1 MKVGIVGAGAVGST
15 AAYALVLQGTA
26 SDIVLVDLNTKLAEA
41 QAQDIQH
48 ATPFAWSS
56 RVRAGGYADL
66 AGSEV
71 VVLAAG
77 AAQRPGD
84 SRLDLLE
91 RNAAVF
97 RQIVPAVLDNAP
109 DAVLLVASNP
119 VDVVTDIVARLS
131 GLPAGRVFGSGTI
144 LDSARFRALLAEHL
158 GISPTSVHA
167 YVLGEHGDSEVLWWS
182 GATAG
187 GIPVAEVADQ
197 LGRPLDDAARATIDE
212 SVRRA
217 AYRIIDGKGA
227 TWFGI
232 GAGLSRIIRAI
243 NKDERLLLSVSALTP
258 EIEGIA
264 DVTLSLPRIVGAG
277 GILETLNPAFS
288 DEERAALRR
297 SALVLREAADSVKL

>member
-26 SDIVLVDLNTKLAEA
+26 SDIVLVDLNAKLAEA

-48 ATPFAWSS
+48 ATPFAWAS

-66 AGSEV
+66 AGSQV

-84 SRLDLLE
+84 TRLDLLD

-131 GLPAGRVFGSGTI
+131 RLPPGRVFGSGTI

-158 GISPTSVHA
+158 GIAPTSVHA

-197 LGRPLDDAARATIDE
+197 LGRPLDEAARSTIDE

-232 GAGLSRIIRAI
+232 GAGLSRIVRAI
-243 NKDERLLLSVSALTP
+243 NKDERLLLSVSAQTP
-258 EIEGIA
+258 DIEGIH

-277 GILETLNPAFS
+277 GVLETLKPDFS
-288 DEERAALRR
+288 DEEHAALRR
-297 SALVLREAADSVKL
+297 SALLLREAADSIKL

>member
-66 AGSEV
+66 AGSQV

-187 GIPVAEVADQ
+187 GIPVAEVAAQ
-197 LGRPLDDAARATIDE
+197 LGRPLDAAARATIDE

-277 GILETLNPAFS
+277 GVLETLNPDFS
-288 DEERAALRR
+288 DEERVALRS

>member
-91 RNAAVF
+91 RNATVF

-277 GILETLNPAFS
+277 GVLETLNPAFS